1 MKKLSVVISA
11 YNEEKKIEE
20 CLKSAKFA
28 DEIIVVDNSST
39 DKTKDLAKKYTN
51 NIFTQPNDPE
61 KIDLQKNF
69 GFEKATG
76 AWILSLDADE
86 RVSEELKY
94 ELASL
99 LDHPKPAINGYW
111 IPRKNR
117 IFGKLIEH
125 TGWYPDPQLRLFKR
139 GMGKFESEHVHEHI
153 KIKGEKERLTNHL
166 IHENYET
173 VSQFIKKT
181 IVYAENEAKDLIN
194 KGYNFSFFD
203 AIRFPLKEFLSR
215 FFAREGYKDGFHG
228 LMLSLLMAFYHFLI
242 FAHIWE
248 IEGYKRTD
256 GDKLLKK
263 GKKELLKIYKE
274 INYWIINTEIKRA
287 KSISKRIL
295 LKVKRKIS

>member
-1 MKKLSVVISA
+1 MKKLSVAISA

-39 DKTKDLAKKYTN
+39 DKTAEIAKKYTDK
-51 NIFTQPNDPE
+51 IFSQPNDPE
-61 KIDLQKNF
+61 KIDLQKNL

-94 ELASL
+94 EIASL
-99 LDHPKPAINGYW
+99 LDNPKPSINGYW

-153 KIKGEKERLTNHL
+153 KIKGEKDRLVNHL
-166 IHENYET
+166 IHENYDT
-173 VSQFIKKT
+173 VSQFIRKT
-181 IVYAENEAKDLIN
+181 VVYAENEAKDLIS
-194 KGYNFSFFD
+194 KGYIFSFLD
-203 AIRFPLKEFLSR
+203 AVRFPVKEFLSR

-228 LMLSLLMAFYHFLI
+228 LILSLLMAFYHFLI
-242 FAHIWE
+242 FVHIWE
-248 IEGYKRTD
+248 IKGYKQTD

-263 GKKELLKIYKE
+263 GKKELLRIYKE
-274 INYWIINTEIKRA
+274 INYWIINTEIKKA
-287 KSISKRIL
+287 KSASRKIL
-295 LKVKRKIS
+295 LKIKRKIS